1 MGRKIVGIFL
11 LGKKKIARRS
21 SASAMPDGKLKR
33 LFPEYPISTTTDDSK
48 KENSHARKEP
58 RSDAH
63 IKGKQQVLHFPDREA
78 ITIVDHLR
86 IISIAPHLRISFEFV
101 NK

>member
-33 LFPEYPISTTTDDSK
+33 LFPEYPMGDLYYDVQQMTQRKKTLMQGRNRVVTHTHQRKTTSVAFSRQRGNHYRRSSKNHINST
-48 KENSHARKEP
+48 
-58 RSDAH
+58 
-63 IKGKQQVLHFPDREA
+63 
-78 ITIVDHLR
+78 
-86 IISIAPHLRISFEFV
+86 SFT
-101 NK
+101 NKF